1 MEYNIV
7 NNTPMK
13 ELNTH
18 TEVKTENINN
28 TESVTTVVLEETSYL
43 FLAIFTFVILL
54 VIKKLSTKYHIL
66 QKYGI
71 TEKNVKI
78 VLDYINR
85 FIKDIIYSKLKREN
99 IQIDFIEDNIKKST
113 VKDTS
118 SSLQSNVDNKISNIT
133 KVGNKLNNTGDEK

>member
-1 MEYNIV
+1 ME
-7 NNTPMK
+7 NNLSNKPIDK
-13 ELNTH
+13 LNTY

-28 TESVTTVVLEETSYL
+28 TESVTTIVLVETSYL
-43 FLAIFTFVILL
+43 FLAIITFVILL

-78 VLDYINR
+78 VLEYINR
-85 FIKDIIYSKLKREN
+85 IIKDIIYSKLKREN

-113 VKDTS
+113 VLVIIKFYKINFIKTIFN
-118 SSLQSNVDNKISNIT
+118 SNSFLRRCSI
-133 KVGNKLNNTGDEK
+133 EK

>member
-1 MEYNIV
+1 ME
-7 NNTPMK
+7 NNLSNKPIDK
-13 ELNTH
+13 LNTY

-28 TESVTTVVLEETSYL
+28 TESVTTVVLVETSYL
-43 FLAIFTFVILL
+43 FLAIITFVILL

-78 VLDYINR
+78 VLEYINR
-85 FIKDIIYSKLKREN
+85 FIKDIIHSKLKREN

-118 SSLQSNVDNKISNIT
+118 SSLQSKVDDKISNIT